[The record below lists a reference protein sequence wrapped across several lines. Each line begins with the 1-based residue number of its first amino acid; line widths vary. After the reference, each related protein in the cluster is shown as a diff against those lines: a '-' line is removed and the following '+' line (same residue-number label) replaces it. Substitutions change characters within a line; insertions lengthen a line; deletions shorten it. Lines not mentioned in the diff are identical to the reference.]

1 MSTFTR
7 KWIRA
12 RCCLSLLLALAL
24 LTVMPPPVTWA
35 GQTPVDG
42 GAGTEQSESVY
53 ETEDDTFR
61 AEIRAAAAGVYVP
74 GADTAALAAAIAEA
88 GVRYGDAEAS
98 AEATS
103 LSALGAAV
111 AAAEEAAQRE
121 GLTWDEGEAQ
131 IALLKAA
138 QAALVLSDDLQNRQ
152 ALPAGDH
159 PFAQRT
165 SLWNYSIP
173 AQPSMGHAAVAH
185 ELSRVISGP
194 DGQAELRLFF
204 QPLSTAGLT
213 GYLETFA
220 RVDQIYRDDGG
231 YISHYDKTPAA
242 VYAAYDGVSD
252 YYGPTQPG
260 LWYPRELGVSV
271 APGEEEVIVEVFV
284 PVMETI
290 NSGSGTQLARLRLD
304 WSGFDLSGGAQRAN
318 TADLEA
324 ALTEA
329 GGKGAAGWAAASRAA
344 LSTAA
349 AAGEWLVHN
358 NAALTVTQGMAD
370 NRAAAVR
377 AALDALLPAAA
388 TPANPGTPGTGGGT
402 GAVDPAQDGR
412 YYVNVDLWHAELNKS
427 SMGSVAFDKTALV
440 ITEGGGSVM
449 HIATHPVE
457 VSGYT
462 TAITEVEGASELLSA
477 PFTTNTKFDGEEHEI
492 IYLKVF
498 EISLP
503 DVSTEY
509 LPTRIKVPYTPMD
522 AVGAATDGWLEA
534 RFRINW
540 ASVKTAPADA
550 ELNPTENVAYGN
562 SSLSP
567 AKAPTAALRD
577 ETTNIRLT
585 APAGVVPEGAE
596 FVVAQISAE
605 SASAGYQLAQRAL
618 AEIGDKFTLFDISLE
633 LDGET
638 IQPDGL
644 ITLRIP
650 IPAGYD
656 PESVLC
662 YRVNADGTA
671 TLIKG
676 QLSEDF
682 YEIDLNHLSLYAL
695 VAGAAKVPPPPVPPP
710 AAATVA
716 APAAAAASEPAVVRA
731 DASAAAEP
739 IAVQT
744 EAEAAE
750 DEAVPEAAPVAA
762 RAAEPAAAVST
773 PVSSEQAP
781 KQSAG
786 LQAAAIGAL
795 ALALAAAAA
804 GFIIKRR
811 RAKPGA

>member
-1 MSTFTR
+1 MFTR
-7 KWIRA
+7 KGIRA

-24 LTVMPPPVTWA
+24 LAIMPLPVVWA
-35 GQTPVDG
+35 GQTPGEDG
-42 GAGTEQSESVY
+42 AAPEQPEGVY

-61 AEIRAAAAGVYVP
+61 AEMRAAAAGVYVP
-74 GADTAALAAAIAEA
+74 GADTAALAEAITEA
-88 GVRYGDAEAS
+88 QARYGDAEAS

-103 LSALGAAV
+103 LAALGTAV
-111 AAAEEAAQRE
+111 AAAEAAIQSE
-121 GLTWDEGEAQ
+121 GLTQKEADAQ
-131 IALLKAA
+131 VALLKAA
-138 QAALVLSDDLQNRQ
+138 QAALVLSEDLQNRQ

-165 SLWNYSIP
+165 ALWNYSVP
-173 AQPSMGHAAVAH
+173 ANPSMGHAAVAH

-194 DGQAELRLFF
+194 DGKAELRLFF

-220 RVDQIYRDDGG
+220 RVDRIYYDDGG

-242 VYAAYDGVSD
+242 VYETYEGFTDAH
-252 YYGPTQPG
+252 GPIHQG
-260 LWYPRELGVSV
+260 LWYPRELGIPVS
-271 APGEEEVIVEVFV
+271 PGEEEVIVEVFV
-284 PVMETI
+284 PVMEKI

-304 WSGFDLSGGAQRAN
+304 WSGVDLSGGAQRADV
-318 TADLEA
+318 ADLEA
-324 ALTEA
+324 ALAEA
-329 GGKGAAGWAAASRAA
+329 GGSGAAGWTAASRAA
-344 LSTAA
+344 LSAA
-349 AAGEWLVHN
+349 TAAGEWLVSR
-358 NAALTVTQGMAD
+358 NAALTVTQDMAD
-370 NRAAAVR
+370 KRAAAVR
-377 AALDALLPAAA
+377 AALSALLPAAA
-388 TPANPGTPGTGGGT
+388 TPVNPGTPGTGGGA

-440 ITEGGGSVM
+440 ITEGGSSVM

-462 TAITEVEGASELLSA
+462 TGITEVEGASELVSA

-503 DVSTEY
+503 DVSAEY

-567 AKAPTAALRD
+567 SKAPTAALRD

-585 APAGVVPEGAE
+585 APAGVVPEGAV
-596 FVVAQISAE
+596 FVVAQIGAE
-605 SASAGYQLAQRAL
+605 SASTGYQLAQRAL
-618 AEIGDKFTLFDISLE
+618 TEIGDKFTLFDISLE
-633 LDGET
+633 LEGEA

-671 TLIKG
+671 TLIRG
-676 QLSEDF
+676 RISEDF
-682 YEIDLNHLSLYAL
+682 YEVDLNHLSLYAL

-710 AAATVA
+710 AAATVT
-716 APAAAAASEPAVVRA
+716 APAAAAAPEPAVVRA
-731 DASAAAEP
+731 DAPAAAEP
-739 IAVQT
+739 VRVQT
-744 EAEAAE
+744 ETEAAAE
-750 DEAVPEAAPVAA
+750 ETVPEAAPVVA
-762 RAAEPAAAVST
+762 RAAEPAAAAT
-773 PVSSEQAP
+773 APVVNEQAP

-795 ALALAAAAA
+795 ALAAVAA
-804 GFIIKRR
+804 GFIIRRR